1 MPVEQENS
9 VLGVGLAP
17 RASLREPVD
26 ISNLRPPVPKLK
38 KPSARSARDLVAA
51 VVARPRL
58 CDRQN

>member
-1 MPVEQENS
+1 M
-9 VLGVGLAP
+9 LGVGLAP